1 MIYTVLNAVIFT
13 FEGYVDQNS
22 FWVNLTTSGCSRKLR
37 IDTGR
42 PHSGLMDCHRRQV
55 HKAFITHIGFRLNL
69 EVQAM
74 YSYGERSQCK
84 LFDVNTFF

>member
-1 MIYTVLNAVIFT
+1 MH
-13 FEGYVDQNS
+13 YVHQTAGRV
-22 FWVNLTTSGCSRKLR
+22 WVNTFRGILTTSGCFRKLR
-37 IDTGR
+37 FDTGR

-74 YSYGERSQCK
+74 YSYGERSQSK
-84 LFDVNTFF
+84 LFQVNTFFLL

>member
-1 MIYTVLNAVIFT
+1 MIYTGLNTVIFIMT
-13 FEGYVDQNS
+13 GYVFQNT
-22 FWVNLTTSGCSRKLR
+22 FRVILTTSGCFRKLR